1 MRKFYLLLCGGVAF
15 CFIACEVDSV
25 ADGNR
30 DAVSE
35 SHAVSETRALENLAN
50 ALAVIDGSGTRA
62 SGKQR
67 TVQRVTPVFR
77 ADASRGTTRSSD
89 VQSDTLAYIVE
100 FGEGEGSA
108 ILAADNRLEPVV
120 AIYDEYVATE
130 EDLRQDAFEPDA
142 WRIPENLYCEEE
154 DEYYLGDINAGG
166 DGGSAPLF
174 RETQLIKDYL
184 GKNNSGE
191 PSYDVEKERYIVEHI
206 RPMLTTK
213 WHQQSPFS
221 DLTPGNYPAG
231 CVAIAV
237 AQIMAYHEYPRDF
250 CNWASVKKYEEMKEK
265 PNHSV
270 NIDYLVACD
279 QLALMAVRIGQGC
292 DMKYNYFLSGES
304 FTTPIKAKRFLRN
317 IGYYGTKREIGYD
330 SGLIVSNLKA
340 GCPVFIG
347 AMTEKCYGHAWVIDG
362 YATYEIVVDTYAGRN
377 LISRRVDKSLLL
389 HCNWGWDGKYD
400 GYFASKA
407 FDAVK
412 GCYLADD
419 NAAVSQTRGANT
431 KNYTWWFR
439 IVTYNKP

>member
-35 SHAVSETRALENLAN
+35 SHAVSETRALENLAS

-62 SGKQR
+62 LGKQR

-213 WHQQSPFS
+213 WHQKSPFS

-292 DMKYNYFLSGES
+292 DMKY
-304 FTTPIKAKRFLRN
+304 
-317 IGYYGTKREIGYD
+317 
-330 SGLIVSNLKA
+330 
-340 GCPVFIG
+340 
-347 AMTEKCYGHAWVIDG
+347 
-362 YATYEIVVDTYAGRN
+362 
-377 LISRRVDKSLLL
+377 
-389 HCNWGWDGKYD
+389 
-400 GYFASKA
+400 
-407 FDAVK
+407 
-412 GCYLADD
+412 
-419 NAAVSQTRGANT
+419 RG
-431 KNYTWWFR
+431 
-439 IVTYNKP
+439 VL